1 MSPNLT
7 YSPHMAA
14 YRRPTSRTANAN
26 ADAKRAP
33 TQLLPPV
40 RPAGSKT
47 TVKLASPQAPP
58 TPEAEELLADELPDL
73 VASPPEA
80 EEPKPLTNPFA
91 KSVMQPAASAAAPVP
106 TPAPAPRPVSKAPP
120 APAPAP
126 AKSLSTPKALAKT
139 TIIANST
146 TPVKNQALAGA
157 TPPPAST
164 ASPHRAHTENR
175 LRRAESSKDAKRS
188 SARLPKGSSKRVV
201 EKKPRGK
208 PRTWPVYVIIAMV
221 VLLVICG
228 LCWKPY
234 ERHEAVQTMDAAKT
248 DPRKH
253 DAAMQAAD
261 SWLALVEKDPA
272 EVDTLVAN
280 DHGPLDVQIH
290 LVAAVGLFPR
300 LVTMAERSDISPHD
314 RALVLA
320 AAAQLYDPGRDAS
333 QRLPA
338 RLDDLISDDSQP
350 DELATAAMVLIA
362 KAGRQDA
369 LASLVRVAIAA
380 SSRPARSNAALQ
392 ALAGMITNLNVAEVM
407 PLFTSPAR
415 ARVVANADF
424 CTAVATVCSSEMD
437 RIEALAFGDDAAVRL
452 FALGC
457 LADHCALPDVAGNE
471 ARRADLTTR
480 ITPLLTK
487 TTPPDVLSPALR
499 IASHLLLVGTAP
511 QLLAIS
517 PDVDGLSLPGGV
529 NSDLIK
535 KTLGQAFIL
544 TATPEDKAHSDQ
556 IVAMLG
562 NALSDPR
569 TRPIAAGAL
578 KLITS
583 STDLPSLRTV
593 LDQLATAGD
602 PDSMDALKA
611 IVTTAYNRPDVVK
624 SEGDDGAA
632 WLAFLAKERQLETR
646 YDDIKSWLKD
656 NGKYLRV
663 ADGSRRLQ
671 TSITFLQKAAD
682 ETKSWVADPDFVAPL
697 GLAKNDV
704 PDLVG
709 DLNMMMADVKH
720 ALAGAE
726 QDTDQSS
733 SPPPAAAAP
742 ADAPAAAPAPAP
754 ADAPAGGDTQPA
766 APAAASP

>member
-1 MSPNLT
+1 
-7 YSPHMAA
+7 MAA
-14 YRRPTSRTANAN
+14 YRRPSSRTANAN

-47 TVKLASPQAPP
+47 TVKLASAQLPP
-58 TPEAEELLADELPDL
+58 
-73 VASPPEA
+73 PPEA
-80 EEPKPLTNPFA
+80 EDVPASEMPDLDGNLPEPVEPRPLTNPFA
-91 KSVMQPAASAAAPVP
+91 KTVVKPAAPAAAVPIP
-106 TPAPAPRPVSKAPP
+106 TPAPAPRPLAKAPP
-120 APAPAP
+120 APAPA
-126 AKSLSTPKALAKT
+126 AKSLSNTKALAKT
-139 TIIANST
+139 TIMAISK
-146 TPVKNQALAGA
+146 TPVRNQAIAAA
-157 TPPPAST
+157 TPPPAAPAT
-164 ASPHRAHTENR
+164 PHRAHTEHR
-175 LRRAESSKDAKRS
+175 LRRAESSSKEVKRS

-221 VLLVICG
+221 VLLVICA

-234 ERHEAVQTMDAAKT
+234 ERHQAVKTMDAAKT
-248 DPRKH
+248 DPSRH

-290 LVAAVGLFPR
+290 LVCAVGLFPR
-300 LVTMAERSDISPHD
+300 LVTMAERSDISPQD
-314 RALVLA
+314 RTLVLA
-320 AAAQLYDPGRDAS
+320 AAAQLYDPSRDAT
-333 QRLPA
+333 QRLPV

-350 DELATAAMVLIA
+350 DELAAAAMDLIA
-362 KAGRQDA
+362 KAARPDA
-369 LASLVRVAIAA
+369 LASLVRVAISA
-380 SSRPARSNAALQ
+380 SSKPVRSNAALQ

-424 CTAVATVCSSEMD
+424 CNAVATVCSSEMD
-437 RIEALAFGDDAAVRL
+437 RIVDLAFGDDAAVRL

-487 TTPPDVLSPALR
+487 TTPPEVLSPALR

-511 QLLAIS
+511 QLLAIG
-517 PDVDGLSLPGGV
+517 PDVDGLALPGGV
-529 NSDLIK
+529 TSDLIK

-544 TATPEDKAHSDQ
+544 SATPDDKAHSDQ

-562 NALSDPR
+562 NALADQR

-583 STDLPSLRTV
+583 NADLPSLRAV

-624 SEGDDGAA
+624 SEGDDGTA
-632 WLAFLAKERQLETR
+632 WLAYLAKDRQLQTR
-646 YDDIKSWLKD
+646 YDGIKTWLKD

-697 GLAKNDV
+697 VLAKNDV

-709 DLNMMMADVKH
+709 DLNMMMQDVKH

-726 QDTDQSS
+726 QDTDQTSN
-733 SPPPAAAAP
+733 PTPPA
-742 ADAPAAAPAPAP
+742 AAAPAPAP
-754 ADAPAGGDTQPA
+754 ADAPADPQ
-766 APAAASP
+766 PAAASP

>member
-1 MSPNLT
+1 
-7 YSPHMAA
+7 MAA

-47 TVKLASPQAPP
+47 TVKLASAQLPP
-58 TPEAEELLADELPDL
+58 PEAEELAPNEVPDL
-73 VASPPEA
+73 DTGMLEA
-80 EEPKPLTNPFA
+80 AEPKPLTNPFA
-91 KSVMQPAASAAAPVP
+91 KPVAKPAPAAAAPAPTPAAAPRPLAKAPVP
-106 TPAPAPRPVSKAPP
+106 T
-120 APAPAP
+120 APAPA
-126 AKSLSTPKALAKT
+126 AKTLSNTKALAKT
-139 TIIANST
+139 TIMANSK
-146 TPVKNQALAGA
+146 TPVKNQALAPA
-157 TPPPAST
+157 TPPPAAP
-164 ASPHRAHTENR
+164 ASPHRANTEHR
-175 LRRAESSKDAKRS
+175 LRRAEASAKDTKRS

-221 VLLVICG
+221 VLLVICA

-234 ERHEAVQTMDAAKT
+234 ERHQAVTTMDAAKT
-248 DPRKH
+248 DPRRH

-261 SWLALVEKDPA
+261 TWLALVEKDPA

-290 LVAAVGLFPR
+290 LVSAVGLFPR
-300 LVTMAERSDISPHD
+300 LVTMAERSDITPHD
-314 RALVLA
+314 RTLVLA
-320 AAAQLYDPGRDAS
+320 AAAQLYDPTRDAT

-350 DELATAAMVLIA
+350 DELAAAAMDLIA
-362 KAGRQDA
+362 KAGRPDA
-369 LASLVRVAIAA
+369 LASLVRVAIAT
-380 SSRPARSNAALQ
+380 SSKPARSNAALQ

-424 CTAVATVCSSEMD
+424 CNAVATVCSSEMD
-437 RIEALAFGDDAAVRL
+437 RIVALAFGDDAAVRL

-457 LADHCALPDVAGNE
+457 LADHCALPDVTGNE

-480 ITPLLTK
+480 IAPLLTK
-487 TTPPDVLSPALR
+487 ATPPDVLSPAIR

-511 QLLAIS
+511 QLLAIG
-517 PDVDGLSLPGGV
+517 PDVDGMSLPGGV

-544 TATPEDKAHSDQ
+544 TATPDDKAHSDQ
-556 IVAMLG
+556 IVTMLG
-562 NALSDPR
+562 NALADQR

-578 KLITS
+578 KLITT
-583 STDLPSLRTV
+583 STDLPSLRAV
-593 LDQLATAGD
+593 LDQLAAAGD

-632 WLAFLAKERQLETR
+632 WLAYLAKDRQLQTR
-646 YDDIKSWLKD
+646 YDGIKNWLKD

-671 TSITFLQKAAD
+671 TSIAFLQKAAD

-697 GLAKNDV
+697 VLAKNDV
-704 PDLVG
+704 PDLVN

-726 QDTDQSS
+726 QDTDQTS
-733 SPPPAAAAP
+733 SPTQPAAAAP
-742 ADAPAAAPAPAP
+742 TPAPAPAP
-754 ADAPAGGDTQPA
+754 ADAPGGGDTPPA
-766 APAAASP
+766 ATAP